1 MLRVEKL
8 MKRNLISVRSDDTAF
23 GACLLMRMLNVGSVF
38 VKEEGA
44 IIGIVTESD
53 IVKKVV
59 SMSRDP
65 ERTPV
70 TRVMSTPVIGI
81 SQDQPLFEAAG
92 MMQEHGT
99 RHLAVTRDN
108 EIIGVL
114 SVRDMLHPVAVDD
127 L

>member
-1 MLRVEKL
+1 MLRIEKL
-8 MKRNLISVRSDDTAF
+8 MKRDLISVRSDETAF
-23 GACLLMRMLNVGSVF
+23 GASLLMRVLNVGSVF
-38 VKEEGA
+38 VKEQDT

-59 SMSRDP
+59 SMSRIP
-65 ERTPV
+65 EHTPV

-81 SQDQPLFEAAG
+81 NQDRPVFEAAD
-92 MMQEHGT
+92 MMQLHGT
-99 RHLAVTRDN
+99 RHLAVTQEN
-108 EIIGVL
+108 EIVGVL